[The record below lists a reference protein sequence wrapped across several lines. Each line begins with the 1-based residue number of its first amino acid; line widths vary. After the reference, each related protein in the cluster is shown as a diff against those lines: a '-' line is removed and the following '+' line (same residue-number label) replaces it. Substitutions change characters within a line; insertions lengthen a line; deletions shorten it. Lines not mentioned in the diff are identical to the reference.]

1 MDRQGG
7 SLYADT
13 INMNSLAEGTGFGA
27 SFGTFT
33 LEVQLVIQ
41 NSLGETTRSP
51 VYGEVVV
58 EYCRR

>member
-1 MDRQGG
+1 VNVN
-7 SLYADT
+7 T
-13 INMNSLAEGTGFGA
+13 LAEGTGFDE

-51 VYGEVVV
+51 VYADVMV